1 MLTLLLRTADTGNTP
16 DVDEA
21 SPGPGHTAAT
31 EMIDAWRAA
40 VIAAGPWAPR
50 FRVAPGEVLLI
61 DQYRMLHARD
71 PFVGSRVMFRIHCW
85 TSGRMYSTLPE
96 VCMSSCGA
104 PYLHPELMRGA
115 KSPPCKHGVS
125 GGAVNDWIRPAPLE
139 WGEAEGGLEAWFAS
153 IAPRGSQPS

>member
-21 SPGPGHTAAT
+21 SPGPDHTAAT

-71 PFVGSRVMFRIHCW
+71 PFVGARVMFRIHCW
-85 TSGRMYSTLPE
+85 TTDRKI
-96 VCMSSCGA
+96 VI
-104 PYLHPELMRGA
+104 
-115 KSPPCKHGVS
+115 VS
-125 GGAVNDWIRPAPLE
+125 R
-139 WGEAEGGLEAWFAS
+139 FACC
-153 IAPRGSQPS
+153 PSR